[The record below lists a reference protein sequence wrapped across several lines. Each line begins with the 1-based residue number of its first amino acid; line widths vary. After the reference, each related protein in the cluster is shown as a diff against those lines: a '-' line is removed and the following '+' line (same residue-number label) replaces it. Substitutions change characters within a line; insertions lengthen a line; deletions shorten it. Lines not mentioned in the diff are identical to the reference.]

1 MIMPMDTATI
11 HPSTIKGS
19 IVPPRSKSAAHR
31 ALIAAALAGGGEVRG
46 IQPSDDV
53 LATLGALP
61 VLGVEARLAK
71 ETARLFPAAH
81 TGGETPI
88 ADCAESGSTLRFL
101 LPVFAAR
108 GIPATLTGRG
118 RLPQRPLGVYR
129 ACLPAH
135 GVSLSGDGLPLTLA
149 GRLQGGD
156 YRLPG
161 DVSSQFVTGLLFALP
176 LCAQDSV
183 LRLTTPLESAG
194 YVDMTLAV
202 LRQAGIEIGSMEDG
216 WRIPGG
222 QRYASR
228 TYEVEADWSQAAF
241 LLAAGALGGEV
252 TVRGLD
258 GDSTQGDREIV
269 ALLRR
274 FGAAVEQTADGV
286 ACRRAP
292 LCGIDIDASQI
303 PDLVPVLAVVAA
315 AAQGTTRIT
324 GASRLRLKESDRL
337 AAVADCRRRIGGSA
351 QARPDG
357 LVIEGGRPLTGG
369 DVSGCGDHRI
379 VMSMAVAALACTR
392 PVTVAGA
399 GAVAKSWPAFF
410 TDFESIGGVVHGID
424 HR

>member
-1 MIMPMDTATI
+1 MMPMDTAVI
-11 HPSTIKGS
+11 HPSAISGS

-31 ALIAAALAGGGEVRG
+31 ALIAAALAGSGEVRG
-46 IQPSDDV
+46 VQPSDDV

-61 VLGVEARLAK
+61 ALGVEARLTG
-71 ETARLFPAAH
+71 ETARLSPAAQAA
-81 TGGETPI
+81 GETPV

-108 GIPATLTGRG
+108 GIPVTLTGRG

-129 ACLPAH
+129 DCLPAH
-135 GVSLSGDGLPLTLA
+135 GISLHGVGLPLTLS
-149 GRLQGGD
+149 GRLKGGE

-161 DVSSQFVTGLLFALP
+161 DVSSQFITGLLFALP

-202 LRQAGIEIGSMEDG
+202 LRRAGIDIERMADG

-222 QRYASR
+222 QRYSPR

-258 GDSTQGDREIV
+258 GDSVQGDREIV
-269 ALLRR
+269 PLLRR
-274 FGAAVEQTADGV
+274 FGAAVEYTPDGIV
-286 ACRRAP
+286 CRRAP
-292 LCGIDIDASQI
+292 LHGIDIDASQI

-324 GASRLRLKESDRL
+324 GAARLRLKESDRL
-337 AAVADCRRRIGGSA
+337 SATADCLRRIGASA
-351 QARPDG
+351 EERPDG
-357 LVIEGGRPLTGG
+357 LVVEGGRPLTGG
-369 DVSGCGDHRI
+369 ETPGCGDHRI

-392 PVTVAGA
+392 PVTITGV

-410 TDFESIGGVVHGID
+410 SDLQSIGGIVHGVG

>member
-1 MIMPMDTATI
+1 MMTSTDTVEI
-11 HPSTIKGS
+11 HPSAISGS

-46 IQPSDDV
+46 VQPSDDV

-61 VLGVEARLAK
+61 ALGVQARLTG
-71 ETARLFPAAH
+71 ETARLSPVAAAADEAP
-81 TGGETPI
+81 T

-108 GIPATLTGRG
+108 GVPVTLTGRG

-129 ACLPAH
+129 DCLPAH
-135 GVSLSGDGLPLTLA
+135 GVSLHGDRLPLTLS
-149 GRLQGGD
+149 GRLEGGE

-161 DVSSQFVTGLLFALP
+161 DVSSQFITGLLFALP

-202 LRQAGIEIGSMEDG
+202 LRRAGVRIEGATDG

-222 QRYASR
+222 QRYAVK

-241 LLAAGALGGEV
+241 LLAAGALAGEV
-252 TVRGLD
+252 AVRGLD
-258 GDSTQGDREIV
+258 GDSAQGDREIV
-269 ALLRR
+269 PLLRR
-274 FGAAVEQTADGV
+274 FGAAVEQTADGIV
-286 ACRRAP
+286 CRRAP
-292 LCGIDIDASQI
+292 LHGIDIDASQI

-315 AAQGTTRIT
+315 AARGTTRIT
-324 GASRLRLKESDRL
+324 GAARLRLKESDRL
-337 AAVADCRRRIGGSA
+337 AAMADCLRRIGA
-351 QARPDG
+351 AAVEQPDG

-369 DVSGCGDHRI
+369 EASGCGDHRI
-379 VMSMAVAALACTR
+379 VMSMAVAALACRR
-392 PVTVAGA
+392 PMTITGA
-399 GAVAKSWPAFF
+399 SAVAKSWPAFF
-410 TDFESIGGVVHGID
+410 TDLQSIGGIVHGVD